1 MINLNSYSNL
11 GESGMSLMRKSMD
24 TANAAAAKVAD
35 GDIDVLDIAQ
45 TSMDM
50 SKAKVQMAM
59 GAFLVKTQD
68 ELTNTALEI
77 LMPRDNSHKAFG
89 LGTKHDRYY

>member
-1 MINLNSYSNL
+1 
-11 GESGMSLMRKSMD
+11 MD

>member
-11 GESGMSLMRKSMD
+11 GESGMSLMRQAQT
-24 TANAAAAKVAD
+24 TANSAAEKVAD
-35 GDIDVLDIAQ
+35 GNIGVLDIAQ

-59 GAFLVKTQD
+59 GAFLVKTQND
-68 ELTNTALEI
+68 LTNTALEI
-77 LMPRDNSHKAFG
+77 LMPRDHKAFG
-89 LGTKHDRYY
+89 IGINHDRYY